1 MIVWVWGVLVLAF
14 VRVCEGGERQ
24 RQRRRDRERQ
34 GDRETER
41 QGDRETE
48 RQRDRERAREGER
61 ERDRQTDRQRERERE
76 SLLPMRDTESTAECG
91 TPRRV
96 AAVDVDARPL
106 LCPCPKTAL

>member
-1 MIVWVWGVLVLAF
+1 MGRTQRA
-14 VRVCEGGERQ
+14 RREEGRG
-24 RQRRRDRERQ
+24 
-34 GDRETER
+34 
-41 QGDRETE
+41 
-48 RQRDRERAREGER
+48 AKREGER
-61 ERDRQTDRQRERERE
+61 EREGAREREAEGQGERDTDRQRERERE